1 MVNFARIVNGFKPLT
16 IFATYVILDIDQGS
30 KHASVSVFG
39 LNLNICEFCDHRE
52 TNQFIFKTKHK
63 DFIGMRDLS
72 NFHFLFFI
80 FGFWW
85 NRRCIEKKKQ
95 RHRCTAQRSL
105 ERHQVKDGGI
115 GYVPILEN
123 L

>member
-52 TNQFIFKTKHK
+52 TNQFVFKTNHK
-63 DFIGMRDLS
+63 DFIS
-72 NFHFLFFI
+72 CFLFYDFDE
-80 FGFWW
+80 
-85 NRRCIEKKKQ
+85 IEDALRK
-95 RHRCTAQRSL
+95 RSKNIDVL
-105 ERHQVKDGGI
+105 YREV
-115 GYVPILEN
+115 
-123 L
+123 